1 MICLD
6 IIFRCETHPLRQQ
19 KGSFLGYHPM
29 DGLNGWCYILEMD
42 SFDFNHKIYRVQ
54 LTETFTQGLNWWI
67 EDKTRMKTKQ
77 NKKQEKRRRRR
88 RK

>member
-1 MICLD
+1 
-6 IIFRCETHPLRQQ
+6 
-19 KGSFLGYHPM
+19 
-29 DGLNGWCYILEMD
+29 MD

-88 RK
+88 K